1 MFSNEEARNEG
12 LADRWLIWR
21 REAIYGCLAGV
32 DLCRPY
38 GATESTTGHDNC
50 SLRSECGRCSTTSL
64 TRICIHSHKVGANH
78 ELLLHLEVAF
88 YHVASLP
95 G

>member
-1 MFSNEEARNEG
+1 MFSNEEAQNEG

-38 GATESTTGHDNC
+38 GSRPLNQRQVMTIAACAAATSDGEIADPHT
-50 SLRSECGRCSTTSL
+50 
-64 TRICIHSHKVGANH
+64 
-78 ELLLHLEVAF
+78 LLQETAISV
-88 YHVASLP
+88 
-95 G
+95 